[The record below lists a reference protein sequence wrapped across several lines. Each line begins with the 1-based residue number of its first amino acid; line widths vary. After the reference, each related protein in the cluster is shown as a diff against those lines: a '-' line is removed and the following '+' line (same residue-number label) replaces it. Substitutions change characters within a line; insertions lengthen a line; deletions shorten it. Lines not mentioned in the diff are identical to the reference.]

1 MTVLVV
7 GGAGYIGSHTCKALK
22 KAGFN
27 PVVYDN
33 FQNGHK
39 WACAFGPLVVGDI
52 QNTELLSQ
60 TLKTYKPQVVLHF
73 ASSIDAR
80 ASMTDPSSY
89 YYNNLAGT
97 VSLLQAMQQNGIEN
111 LVFSST
117 AAVYGTPKS
126 GPLNERSK
134 CDPLNVYGKTK
145 WMTEQMIH
153 DFEAAYGM
161 KSVILRYFNAAG
173 ADSEGDLGE
182 AHSPET
188 HLIPLAILSALGK
201 EPHLNVFG
209 DGTAVR
215 DYIHVMDLA
224 DAHVKAVQ
232 WLLSGKGPMTFNLG
246 SGTGYSLLDVL
257 EMVEKVSQKPVK
269 KVIQPKKMG
278 EPLSL
283 IADATKARALM
294 GWDPLH
300 SNLETIVSSAFSWHQ
315 KDLA

>member
-1 MTVLVV
+1 MHVLVV

-33 FQNGHK
+33 LQNGHK
-39 WACAFGPLVVGDI
+39 WACTFGPLVVGDI
-52 QNTELLSQ
+52 QDTKLLSQ
-60 TLKTYKPQVVLHF
+60 TLKTYKPEIVLHF

-80 ASMTDPSSY
+80 ASMVDPGSY

-97 VSLLQAMQQNGIEN
+97 VSLLQAMQQNGVES

-126 GPLNERSK
+126 GALNERNK

-173 ADSEGDLGE
+173 ADSEGELGE

-209 DGTAVR
+209 DGSAVR
-215 DYIHVMDLA
+215 DYVHVMDLA

-246 SGTGYSLLDVL
+246 SGAGYSLLEVL

-269 KVIQPKKMG
+269 KVMQPKKLG

-283 IADATKARALM
+283 IADSTKARALM
-294 GWDPLH
+294 GWEPVL
-300 SNLETIVSSAFSWHQ
+300 SNLETIIASAFSWHERN
-315 KDLA
+315 LA